1 MTKAALTT
9 TVVRGIR
16 GNVCDIWPSGE
27 GEGEGM
33 GEGEGQTTGW
43 YEGEGEGM
51 GEGEGSAACKLRW

>member
-33 GEGEGQTTGW
+33 GEGEG
-43 YEGEGEGM
+43 EGM